1 MIERADSLLLVD
13 FPFVSDFLR
22 ETIERYELPLV
33 MTESARALGFEEK
46 DYTIDEREA
55 VEIGRMNPDVRVYT
69 CSENAIDWV
78 NLNLSET
85 RVPGLVGLFKDKH
98 GFREKMW
105 FLHPEFYFAK
115 VGLDELD
122 GLDLNTVRWPVIVKP
137 NVGFFSLGVHRVEG
151 PEEWAETVKK
161 IQTEVE
167 SIKAIYPTRVLDTT
181 AFVIESCIEGEEYA
195 VDAYFKE
202 DGEPVILSILHH
214 RFADAG
220 DTGDR
225 LYVTSKKVMRE
236 NLGRFKDYLRK
247 MGDLTGARN
256 IPIHIEVRV
265 SVWGEVVP
273 IEVNPLRFGAW
284 CSTGELSHYAF
295 GHHPYVCFFE
305 KREPDWD
312 ALLEACDGA
321 DYNMVVLD
329 NTTGYER
336 GEVKGFDYEY
346 LISKFS
352 DVIDLREADFNKYAI
367 FGFLLVKSTDE
378 TQGEIERILSSDLR
392 EYVCV

>member
-1 MIERADSLLLVD
+1 MLLVD

-22 ETIERYELPLV
+22 EAIERYELPLV
-33 MTESARALGFEEK
+33 MTESARALGFK
-46 DYTIDEREA
+46 DRNYTIDEREA
-55 VEIGRMNPDVRVYT
+55 VEIGRMNRDVRVYT

-85 RVPGLVGLFKDKH
+85 HVAEMVGLFKDKH

-105 FLHPEFYFAK
+105 FLHPEFYFTK

-122 GLDLNTVRWPVIVKP
+122 GVDLNTVRWPVIVKP
-137 NVGFFSLGVHRVEG
+137 NVGFFSLGVHRVESADA
-151 PEEWAETVKK
+151 WAGTVKK
-161 IQTEVE
+161 IQAEVE

-181 AFVIESCIEGEEYA
+181 MFVIESCIEGEEYA
-195 VDAYFKE
+195 IDAYFNE

-225 LYVTSKKVMRE
+225 LYVTSKKVMEE
-236 NLGRFKDYLRK
+236 NLERFGVYLKK
-247 MGDLTGARN
+247 MGELTGARN
-256 IPIHIEVRV
+256 MPIHVEVRV

-284 CSTGELSHYAF
+284 CSTGDLSHCAF
-295 GHHPYVCFFE
+295 GHDPYVCFFE
-305 KREPDWD
+305 KRAPDW
-312 ALLEACDGA
+312 EAILNECDGA

-336 GEVKGFDYEY
+336 GAIKGFDYERFVGE
-346 LISKFS
+346 FS
-352 DVIDLREADFNKYAI
+352 DGIDLRKADINRYGI
-367 FGFLLVKSTDE
+367 FGFFFVKSTDE
-378 TQGEIERILSSDLR
+378 TQVEIERVLHDDLR
-392 EYVCV
+392 GYVTI